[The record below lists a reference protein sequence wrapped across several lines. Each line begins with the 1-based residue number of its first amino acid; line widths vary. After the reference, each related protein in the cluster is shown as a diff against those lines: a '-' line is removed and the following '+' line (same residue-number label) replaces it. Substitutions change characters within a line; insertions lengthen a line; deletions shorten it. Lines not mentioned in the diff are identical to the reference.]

1 MAKRTNRIQV
11 WLNDEELKSLNKK
24 VKCTGMCREGYIRN
38 VLRGVV
44 PIERPS
50 VELMDVI
57 RELRFVG
64 RNMNQIAMR
73 ANETNMVDALQYK
86 KNFDMVHKA
95 ISKLIMGDY
104 QWR

>member
-1 MAKRTNRIQV
+1 MKHKQRGIIVRLSPQEFEI
-11 WLNDEELKSLNKK
+11 LDERANK
-24 VKCTGMCREGYIRN
+24 CGLTRNAYIRKAIRE
-38 VLRGVV
+38 VQ

-57 RELRFVG
+57 RELRVIG
-64 RNMNQIAMR
+64 KNMNQIAMR

-95 ISKLIMGDY
+95 ISKLIMGEY
-104 QWR
+104 KWQ